1 MFVNTIM
8 RIDQNPLFRKTI
20 NPWYDS
26 EAVCIGIIVFM
37 LIVFVFGW
45 VGISVARE
53 HPEFHGYVWIAIL
66 LVVMSAGVIV
76 STAIRLIKRHARRAS
91 K

>member
-1 MFVNTIM
+1 M

-20 NPWYDS
+20 IPWYDS
-26 EAVCIGIIVFM
+26 EAVCIVVIVFM
-37 LIVFVFGW
+37 MIVFFFGV

-53 HPEFHGYVWIAIL
+53 NSEYHGYVWIAVL
-66 LVVMSAGVIV
+66 LVVMSAAVIF
-76 STAIRLIKRHARRAS
+76 STIIQLIKRHARRYS